1 MWSKIIFLIIVLCNK
16 NYAQIDSDDDYALLN
31 KVIEFNFKPN
41 DSIFLLENIS
51 YISIEELEKYY
62 RHKFLKEKAII
73 QTIGYKYNKDGKKI
87 PDYYTEKKQREFQE
101 KWYSIYH
108 GLDSVL
114 EQEDYKRILNKKSS
128 NSKWDQSKIPKGVRL
143 VNQKKSIQSK
153 TKTKIYPYSD
163 RNSYYGNIIS
173 KPYYSLSGKY
183 AIIQYKT
190 PITPFVLII
199 FRKEKNKWVK
209 IDLIKQH
216 F

>member
-1 MWSKIIFLIIVLCNK
+1 MWSKIIFLIIALCNK

-51 YISIEELEKYY
+51 YISIDELEKYY
-62 RHKFLKEKAII
+62 RYRFLKEKNVITAV
-73 QTIGYKYNKDGKKI
+73 GYKYDKDGKKI
-87 PDYYTEKKQREFQE
+87 PDYYNEKEQREFQE
-101 KWYSIYH
+101 KWYSIYN
-108 GLDSVL
+108 GLDSIL
-114 EQEDYKRILNKKSS
+114 EQEDFKRILNKK
-128 NSKWDQSKIPKGVRL
+128 NNTKWNQSKLPKGVRL

-153 TKTKIYPYSD
+153 TKNKPYD
-163 RNSYYGNIIS
+163 NRFSYYENIIS

-190 PITPFVLII
+190 TVTSYVLII
-199 FRKEKNKWVK
+199 FRREKNTWVK